1 MKLKQL
7 NLAKQD
13 SISKTESPLY
23 KALDLW
29 SLHTWRTPKSIECLH
44 FVYPM
49 HLNPDVR
56 RPIHEVFGEDLT
68 KYSNFFFIEPP
79 STWSLSI

>member
-1 MKLKQL
+1 
-7 NLAKQD
+7 
-13 SISKTESPLY
+13 
-23 KALDLW
+23 
-29 SLHTWRTPKSIECLH
+29 
-44 FVYPM
+44 M